1 MIIID
6 DFLCD
11 DFVEHIQDVI
21 PNLGYTPHGSVGK
34 LNFFNSI
41 GTWPQTD
48 AFNYVSKKIKNL
60 IYIKNVSIG
69 RVYVNLHPSGINH
82 GGVFHVDEDT
92 SGRFNETIT
101 ALYYPYDW
109 DEKYGGGTE
118 FEDGTIVEYK
128 RNRLVLFG
136 ANKKHRGMEHSNPD
150 MFRYTVAF
158 KMNAEWV

>member
-21 PNLGYTPHGSVGK
+21 PTLGYNPHSSIGTNP
-34 LNFFNSI
+34 NFFNSI
-41 GTWPQTD
+41 GTWPSTD
-48 AFNYVSKKIKNL
+48 AFNYVAKKIQNL
-60 IYIKNVSIG
+60 TYIKNVSII
-69 RVYVNLHPSGINH
+69 RVYANLHPSGSAH
-82 GGVFHVDEDT
+82 SGDFHEDD
-92 SGRFNETIT
+92 GQIT

-158 KMNAEWV
+158 KMNAEWS